1 MNDNIEL
8 TSGQEGY
15 IEYKSANPFEFYHI
29 LNELDKAQQIDAQ
42 GWLILSLIHI

>member
-15 IEYKSANPFEFYHI
+15 IEYKSASPFEFFHI
-29 LNELDKAQQIDAQ
+29 LKL
-42 GWLILSLIHI
+42 GSLSLLKDQENQPQND